1 MDAIGSNRISQFAL
15 NKRANP
21 NEKAQSSDG
30 LPQDTLELGRISESK
45 SPAIGNLQSAAK
57 SAPVLLDILTSS
69 SKPIPSGRFY
79 IFGATG
85 DLVSKRAVRDSL
97 VQMAETERLNPGQHP
112 LILMGS
118 KPYPAAGYL
127 EKFKK
132 GDADSKPITDKGFQ
146 AFKELAHLTDENA
159 TLMGV
164 NLSNP
169 ADYEQIKKDA
179 GDADAVFFGA
189 VAPKFYKP
197 LLENLKESG
206 LSETSNPE
214 GFRRVLLEKPFGADS
229 SQAKELAEIASR
241 DFKPGQVLLID
252 HFLGYPGMLQM
263 INAKASP
270 ELDEALQAKYVE
282 NVDIKLLETIKSNDR
297 PYFRETGLLKDMVQN
312 HAMQILSSFAMDLPT
327 AISGQ
332 QLRHAREQV
341 IDSVEID
348 KASVQRGQFVG
359 FNDPAQ
365 GAPADAAPS
374 QAETLVA
381 FDLKVH
387 TPRWKG
393 VQFHIVNAKAV
404 DQKRSGVDVHLR
416 SLPQALAD
424 KLGVAANQPAVIAMT
439 VNGKPKM
446 EVQFPNSGTKV
457 DLPTESSISD
467 QPAYSNLIA
476 NAFQGESALFA
487 TPKEPLGGWR
497 VADEVE
503 AAWQD
508 KPMISYTPG
517 SSLEQ
522 IKNPNA

>member
-1 MDAIGSNRISQFAL
+1 MEAVSFNRISQFAL
-15 NKRANP
+15 TRKAVANDVIESP
-21 NEKAQSSDG
+21 DG
-30 LPQDTLELGRISESK
+30 LPQDSLDLGRLNPAK
-45 SPAIGNLQSAAK
+45 SPVPSEI
-57 SAPVLLDILTSS
+57 PVTVKPSPALLDILTSS

-97 VQMAETERLNPGQHP
+97 VQMAEAGRLNPEQHP

-132 GDADSKPITDKGFQ
+132 GDADSKPITEKGFQ
-146 AFKELAHLTDENA
+146 AFKELAHLTDEQA

-164 NLSNP
+164 NLSNLS
-169 ADYEQIKKDA
+169 DFDQLKKDA
-179 GDADAVFFGA
+179 GDVDAVFFGA

-206 LSETSNPE
+206 LSESNNPE

-229 SQAKELAEIASR
+229 SQAKELAEIAAR

-263 INAKASP
+263 IHAKSSP

-332 QLRHAREQV
+332 QLRQAREKV
-341 IDSVEID
+341 IESVEID

-365 GAPADAAPS
+365 GAPVDAAPS

-387 TPRWKG
+387 TPRWEG

-404 DQKRSGVDVHLR
+404 DHKRSGVDVHLR

-424 KLGVAANQPAVIAMT
+424 KLGVAADQPAVIAMT

-446 EVQFPNSGTKV
+446 EVQFPQSGTKV

-487 TPKEPLGGWR
+487 TPKEALGGWK

-503 AAWQD
+503 AAWQG
-508 KPMISYTPG
+508 KPIISYAPG
-517 SSLEQ
+517 SSLDQ
-522 IKNPNA
+522 ISSSGT